1 MKLKN
6 GDVIELKNQYCGPKG
21 SFPPGRKITVGVA
34 LDVKECEQLI
44 AGGYA
49 VAAQDKPAAA
59 PAAEKP
65 SAEETTEKKPGVLER
80 ISKRTG
86 MK

>member
-21 SFPPGRKITVGVA
+21 SFPPGTKMTVGVA
-34 LDVKECEQLI
+34 LDVKECELLL

-49 VAAQDKPAAA
+49 VSAQDKPAAPA
-59 PAAEKP
+59 VETPAAED
-65 SAEETTEKKPGVLER
+65 STEKKPGVLER

>member
-6 GDVIELKNQYCGPKG
+6 GEVMELKNRYCGPKG
-21 SFPPGRKITVGVA
+21 SFPPGTKTTVGHV
-34 LDVKECEQLI
+34 LDVNECELLL

-49 VAAQDKPAAA
+49 VTAQDKPAAT
-59 PAAEKP
+59 AAETP
-65 SAEETTEKKPGVLER
+65 PAEETTEKKPGVLER